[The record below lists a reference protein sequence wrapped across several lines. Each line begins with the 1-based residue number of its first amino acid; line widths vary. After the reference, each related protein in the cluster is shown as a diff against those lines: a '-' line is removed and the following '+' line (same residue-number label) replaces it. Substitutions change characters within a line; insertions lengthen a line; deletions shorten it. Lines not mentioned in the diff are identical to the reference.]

1 MIRLLLV
8 MKTGLKLTILL
19 ILISTFGSQAKALE
33 YRDKNLSLSDKFR
46 HQGYA
51 FAGLLAGYGLTQ
63 WDTIK
68 NEGSFSDYEDRFLE
82 FRFDQDN
89 STWNL
94 IGHPLTGSQTYLF
107 YRALGHSKKS
117 SLVMSF
123 FSSLAFEVLIETY
136 TENPS
141 IQDTFQT
148 PLFGAVVGNL
158 LEKASLKLINSPSR
172 FNRFIGRVI
181 NPFSFLAERNQN
193 QYMTFNI
200 RPNQGYSVSWVMN
213 I

>member
-1 MIRLLLV
+1 
-8 MKTGLKLTILL
+8 MKTSLRLFILL
-19 ILISTFGSQAKALE
+19 ILISVFGSQAYALE
-33 YRDKNLSLSDKFR
+33 YRTKDLSLSDKFR

-51 FAGLLAGYGLTQ
+51 FAGLLTGYGLTQ

-68 NEGSFSDYEDRFLE
+68 NEGSFRDYEDRFLE

-94 IGHPLTGSQTYLF
+94 IGHPLTGAQTYLF
-107 YRALGHSKKS
+107 YRAMGHSKKS

-136 TENPS
+136 TERPS

-148 PLFGAVVGNL
+148 PLFGAIIGNL
-158 LEKASLKLINSPSR
+158 LEKASVKLINSPSK
-172 FNRFIGRVI
+172 FNRFLGRVI
-181 NPFSFLAERNQN
+181 NPFSYLAEKNQN
-193 QYMTFNI
+193 QYMTFNYK
-200 RPNQGYSVSWVMN
+200 PEFGYSLSWVMN